1 MNVVK
6 RVAAYRISP
15 AVLDGTVGELL
26 CYLAAVAVMILGFR
40 RLGTLAVSPS
50 EAFLGIL
57 LVLAVGLHLVCL
69 GVLMRLL
76 ARRG

>member
-6 RVAAYRISP
+6 RLAAYRISP
-15 AVLDGTVGELL
+15 AVLDGTVGEVV

-40 RLGTLAVSPS
+40 RLGALPMTPS

-57 LVLAVGLHLVCL
+57 LILAVGLHFVCL
-69 GVLMRLL
+69 GILVRLL
-76 ARRG
+76 ASRG